1 MGKANISELRL
12 DDIMTSEVLTC
23 GPDETVFDA
32 VMKMR
37 LKNIGA
43 IVVVDKGGG
52 CLGIFTERDIIH
64 KVIPEK
70 LDLESTP
77 VSRVMTPDPE
87 TLDQYTFINDAYC
100 MMEKG
105 NFRHIPIVDG
115 VKLKGIVSMRDID
128 KLFWHELTTKISEYL
143 SLIQGFTE
151 ICDNVEQ
158 IKRKVLGI
166 E

>member
-1 MGKANISELRL
+1 MGKSNISELRL
-12 DDIMTSEVLTC
+12 ADIMTSEVLTS
-23 GPDETVFDA
+23 GPDETVFDV

-37 LKNIGA
+37 ANNIGA
-43 IVVVDKGGG
+43 IIVVDQSMK
-52 CLGIFTERDIIH
+52 CLGIFTERDIIN

-70 LDLESTP
+70 LDLETTH
-77 VSRVMTPDPE
+77 VSSVMTPDPE
-87 TLDQYTFINDAYC
+87 TLDQNTFINDAYC

-105 NFRHIPIVDG
+105 NFRHVPVVEG
-115 VKLKGIVSMRDID
+115 GKLKGIVSMRDID
-128 KLFWHELTTKISEYL
+128 KLFWHELTSKISEYL
-143 SLIQGFTE
+143 ALIQGFTE